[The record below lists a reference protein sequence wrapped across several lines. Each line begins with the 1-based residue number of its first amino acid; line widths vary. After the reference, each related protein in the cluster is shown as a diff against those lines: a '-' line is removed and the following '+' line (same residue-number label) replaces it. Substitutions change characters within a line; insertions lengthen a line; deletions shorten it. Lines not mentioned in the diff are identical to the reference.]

1 MRVSSISYNM
11 YNRSVDYSSKKRQAS
26 RLYKN
31 NFVNNSEPSFQGCNV
46 GKVIGCIVGT
56 AAVVVFFPS
65 VAMVGLAGLGTLTGA
80 AAGSVL
86 DDKIDKM
93 KNDKNDSNNRTKC

>member
-11 YNRSVDYSSKKRQAS
+11 YNRSVDYSSKNRQAS

-31 NFVNNSEPSFQGCNV
+31 NYVNNSEPSFQGCNV
-46 GKVIGCIVGT
+46 GKVVGGIVGT

-65 VAMVGLAGLGTLTGA
+65 VAIIGLAGLGTLTGA

-86 DDKIDKM
+86 DDKIDEANK
-93 KNDKNDSNNRTKC
+93 DKDNSSGQEKC

>member
-11 YNRSVDYSSKKRQAS
+11 YNHSVDYSLKNRQAS

-31 NFVNNSEPSFQGCNV
+31 NYVNNSEPSFQGCNV
-46 GKVIGCIVGT
+46 GKVVMGIVGT

-65 VAMVGLAGLGTLTGA
+65 VAIAGLAGLGTLTGA
-80 AAGSVL
+80 AVGSVL

-93 KNDKNDSNNRTKC
+93 KNDKNDNNNQTEC

>member
-11 YNRSVDYSSKKRQAS
+11 YNRSVDYSSKNRQAS

-31 NFVNNSEPSFQGCNV
+31 NYVNNSEPSFQGCNV
-46 GKVIGCIVGT
+46 GKVVMGIVGT

-65 VAMVGLAGLGTLTGA
+65 VAIAGLAGLGTLTGA
-80 AAGSVL
+80 AVGSVL
-86 DDKIDKM
+86 DDKIDKI
-93 KNDKNDSNNRTKC
+93 KNDKNDNNNQTKC